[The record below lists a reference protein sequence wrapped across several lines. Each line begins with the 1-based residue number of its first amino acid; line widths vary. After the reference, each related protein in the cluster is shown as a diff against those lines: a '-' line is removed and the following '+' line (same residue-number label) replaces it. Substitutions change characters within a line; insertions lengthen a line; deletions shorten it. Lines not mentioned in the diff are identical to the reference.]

1 MRKGEDPLEK
11 LDPVTEIQSL
21 LKEGYDS
28 AKILETVGPLQP
40 YDVSEIVRQLDHDDQ
55 LQLMRILPTEV
66 GAEALEYLEPEIQYR
81 ILHHLHPDIA
91 VPLLKEMS
99 SDTVVDLLLSIH
111 PNQAAALKQWLPT
124 AYRERID
131 TLMTFPENTAGSL
144 ATVDYIAVREGWTVR
159 RTLEHIRKVAR
170 EAEVVTYA
178 YVVDAQG
185 RLLDVVSLRELI
197 LSDPETR
204 LFRNRKP
211 RRDFGRS
218 LHRSGGG
225 GAHLGP
231 IRLSRACLSS
241 TMTTA

>member
-1 MRKGEDPLEK
+1 MEK

-131 TLMTFPENTAGSL
+131 TLMTFPENRP
-144 ATVDYIAVREGWTVR
+144 AVWRRWT
-159 RTLEHIRKVAR
+159 TSPCAKG
-170 EAEVVTYA
+170 
-178 YVVDAQG
+178 G
-185 RLLDVVSLRELI
+185 RCGAPS
-197 LSDPETR
+197 STSA
-204 LFRNRKP
+204 
-211 RRDFGRS
+211 RS
-218 LHRSGGG
+218 LERRKS
-225 GAHLGP
+225 
-231 IRLSRACLSS
+231 SRTRTSS
-241 TMTTA
+241 TPKAASSTSSPSES